1 MSPEAIG
8 LILALLCSVF
18 WTGLDVSRKFLGG
31 RASATGA
38 VAGLTLFQIPILLLI
53 LGAGEAVSAPELGGF
68 DRLVLDGFPEVSADY
83 WPWALGSIAIN
94 LLANFLFL
102 RAVQISPLSLTI
114 PYLSFTPVFTAISG
128 LVALGE
134 EPGGW
139 GWAGIL
145 TVCMGAF
152 FLNPGNK
159 DHGPLAPLKALW
171 TERGSLYMVIVALSW
186 SITPVLDKY
195 AAERTSVVWHTLMIA
210 TGVFAFFAVA
220 RIVADRGPRRLVV
233 ELAPTAWLFALAASF
248 NVFAMILQLSSYD
261 FTDVAY
267 TETVKRAVGVVGA
280 IAAGYV
286 FFGERDLRRRML
298 GAAVMVVG
306 VAMIMLA

>member
-8 LILALLCSVF
+8 LILALASAVF
-18 WTGLDVSRKFLGG
+18 WTGLDVSRKFLGT

-38 VAGLTLFQIPILLLI
+38 VAGLTLFQIPLLLFI
-53 LGAGEAVSAPELGGF
+53 LAAGEVISAPELGAL
-68 DRLVLDGFPEVSADY
+68 DRLLLSGMPELPGTY
-83 WPWALGSIAIN
+83 WPWALASVTIN

-145 TVCMGAF
+145 TVCLGAF

-159 DHGPLAPLKALW
+159 DNGALAPLKALW

-186 SITPVLDKY
+186 SITPVLDKR
-195 AAERTSVVWHTLMIA
+195 AAGQTSVVWHTLIIA
-210 TGVFAFFAVA
+210 AGVFTFFAVV
-220 RIVADRGPRRLVV
+220 RTVADRGPRQLLG
-233 ELAPTAWLFALAASF
+233 ELHGTAWFFALAACF
-248 NVFAMILQLSSYD
+248 NVFGMLLQLSSYD

-267 TETVKRAVGVVGA
+267 TETVKRAVGIIGA
-280 IAAGYV
+280 IGAGYI
-286 FFGERDLRRRML
+286 FFGERDLRGRLL
-298 GAAVMVVG
+298 GAAVMVIG